1 MCKIFGK
8 MPKKKKAKGPTTIPL
23 AEAVRSWQA
32 GRTQAKAA
40 KDLGVNLRTYQNWVQ
55 GRTEPQ
61 GLAYRVIS
69 STVYDDSVDGE
80 E

>member
-1 MCKIFGK
+1 M
-8 MPKKKKAKGPTTIPL
+8 KKKVKSAKVVPL
-23 AEAVRSWQA
+23 AEAMRSWQA

-40 KDLGVNLRTYQNWVQ
+40 KDLGVSLRTYQNWVQ